1 MADLR
6 ADLWL
11 FYMPI
16 TNEKNMH
23 RRGAVLVRNS
33 TRQLAIQSSFILL
46 WLLFSA
52 RTVVG
57 QTEPVVGLHVN
68 TPRIFALTN
77 AQIVTKP
84 GNVLDNATLLI
95 RDGYIEQ
102 VTTEADIPSDA
113 VVRDLSGKTI
123 YPGFID
129 LYTNYGIGAEANDG
143 VSNGAKHW
151 NRFVLAQRRASA
163 MLGPDTTAA
172 ENLRKCGFC
181 AVLAFPKDG
190 IFKGTGALVLL
201 GEKQTNQAI
210 LAEDLAQAMSLR
222 SRGRGQYPAS
232 LMGTIALI
240 RQTLLD
246 VQWYHEAWAKFR
258 QVGPGQTAP
267 ETNLAL
273 AALQPYVS
281 RRKPMVMEVS
291 DELDILR
298 ALKITREFGLDMW
311 IVGSGYEYRRLQAV
325 KGTGLRLI
333 IPVNFPK
340 APDVSSLERELR
352 VSLRELRHWDF
363 APENP
368 GLLAKENVDFVL
380 TTANLK
386 SKAEFIKKVRIA
398 VQRGLSAETALEA
411 LTTRPAQWLGM
422 SHLLGTLEKGKLANF
437 IVTDGDVFDSKTR
450 ILDTWVA
457 GERFVVIKEPDIDI
471 RGQWT
476 FTAKIREKRLD
487 GRMKVSG
494 AASRLNITLCLQD
507 KEAKAQKVTRQDR
520 VLMLSFS
527 GDIFGRK
534 GWVRMTGIIEDK
546 TIRGHGLLDD
556 GSGFSWH
563 AELSEPQKDKAEVA
577 ESSEVQMAQFPIV
590 YPDGASGRTGPP
602 EQPAVLFVKNASIWT
617 CGPDGILSPGDL
629 LVRDGKITQVG
640 RNLVEPER
648 AVVVDATGK
657 HITPGLIDAHSHI
670 AIKGGGNEATHAV
683 TSEVRI
689 KDVINS
695 DDINIY
701 RQLAGGLTTTC
712 TLHGSANPI
721 GGTYAVIKLRWG
733 ALPDELLVP
742 DAKPGIK
749 FALGENVKRSSGRY
763 PNTRMGVVEIIHDAF
778 LAAKDY
784 RRQWQIYRQQSKK
797 KRSLIPPRTNLRH
810 EQLLNVLDGKMIIH
824 CHSYRQDEIHAMI
837 CLAEEIGFKFDVFIH
852 VLEGYK
858 VAEEIRQHGA
868 MATIFTDWWAYK
880 VEAYD
885 AIPYNG
891 AILYEQGVVV
901 SFNSDSVELARRM
914 NTEAAKAVKYGNVPP
929 EEALKFVTLNA
940 AKQLHLDHRIGSLEV
955 GKDADFV
962 IWNDLPLSTYSVCE
976 QTWIDGCKYFDI
988 EEDRHLREQVA
999 AQRTKLVQKILNK
1012 DKKAEKDKDDT
1023 SKEHTDPNQV
1033 VDSNQ
1038 TDDRN
1043 MID

>member
-1 MADLR
+1 M
-6 ADLWL
+6 
-11 FYMPI
+11 
-16 TNEKNMH
+16 
-23 RRGAVLVRNS
+23 RNS

-151 NRFVLAQRRASA
+151 NRFVLAQRRTSA
-163 MLGPDTTAA
+163 MLRPDTTAA

-201 GEKQTNQAI
+201 GEKPTNQSI
-210 LAEDLAQAMSLR
+210 LAEDIAQAMSLQR
-222 SRGRGQYPAS
+222 GGRGQYPSS

-246 VQWYHEAWAKFR
+246 VQWYHEAWTKFR
-258 QVGPGQTAP
+258 QAASGQTAP

-281 RRKPMVMEVS
+281 RHKPVVMQVS

-298 ALKITREFGLDMW
+298 ASKIAQEFGLDMW
-311 IVGSGYEYRRLQAV
+311 IIGSGYEYRRLKAV
-325 KGTGLRLI
+325 KETGLKLI

-340 APDVSSLERELR
+340 APDVSSLERELQL
-352 VSLRELRHWDF
+352 SLQQLRHWDY

-368 GLLAKENVDFVL
+368 GRLAKENVDFVL

-386 SKAEFIKKVRIA
+386 SKVEFLKKVRIA

-411 LTTRPAQWLGM
+411 LTTRPAEWLGM

-476 FTAKIREKRLD
+476 FTAKIREKQLD
-487 GRMKVSG
+487 GQIKISG
-494 AASRLNITLCLQD
+494 AASKLSVALSLQD
-507 KEAKAQKVTRQDR
+507 KEAKAQKVTRQNR

-527 GDIFGRK
+527 GDIFGRE
-534 GWVRMTGIIEDK
+534 GWVRMTGVIEEE

-556 GSGFSWH
+556 GSGFNWH
-563 AELSEPQKDKAEVA
+563 AELTEPQEDKAEGDK
-577 ESSEVQMAQFPIV
+577 SSEPVQMAEFPIV
-590 YPDGASGRTGPP
+590 YPDGAFGRTCPP

-629 LVRDGKITQVG
+629 LVRNGKITQVG
-640 RNLVEPER
+640 RNLIEPEG

-670 AIKGGGNEATHAV
+670 AIKGGVNEATHAV

-695 DDINIY
+695 DDISIY
-701 RQLAGGLTTTC
+701 RQLAGGLTTAC

-733 ALPDELLVP
+733 ALPDELLVHG
-742 DAKPGIK
+742 AKPGIK
-749 FALGENVKRSSGRY
+749 FALGENVKRVSGRY
-763 PNTRMGVVEIIHDAF
+763 PNTRMGVVEIIRDAF
-778 LAAKDY
+778 SAAKDY

-797 KRSLIPPRTNLRH
+797 NRSLIPPRTNLRLEH
-810 EQLLNVLDGKMIIH
+810 LLDVLDGKMIIH

-837 CLAEEIGFKFDVFIH
+837 CLADEIGFKFDVFIH
-852 VLEGYK
+852 VLEAYK

-901 SFNSDSVELARRM
+901 SFNSDSAELARRM

-962 IWNDLPLSTYSVCE
+962 IWNDFPLSTYSVCI

-999 AQRTKLVQKILNK
+999 VQRTKLVQKILNK
-1012 DKKAEKDKDDT
+1012 DKKAKKDKDDT
-1023 SKEHTDPNQV
+1023 SRENTDPNQV
-1033 VDSNQ
+1033 VDPNQ
-1038 TDDRN
+1038 TDKRD
-1043 MID
+1043 IFD

>member
-1 MADLR
+1 ML
-6 ADLWL
+6 LS
-11 FYMPI
+11 
-16 TNEKNMH
+16 
-23 RRGAVLVRNS
+23 VRV
-33 TRQLAIQSSFILL
+33 
-46 WLLFSA
+46 
-52 RTVVG
+52 VVG
-57 QTEPVVGLHVN
+57 QTEPVVGLHEN
-68 TPRIFALTN
+68 TPKIFALTN
-77 AQIVTKP
+77 ARIVTKP

-95 RDGYIEQ
+95 RDGHIEQ
-102 VTTEADIPSDA
+102 VTTKVDIPSDA
-113 VVRDLSGKTI
+113 VIRDLSGKTI

-129 LYTNYGIGAEANDG
+129 LYTNYAIGPEADEN
-143 VSNGAKHW
+143 VSSGAKHW
-151 NRFVLAQRRASA
+151 NPFVLAQRRASA
-163 MLGPDTTAA
+163 MLAQDGTAA

-181 AVLAFPKDG
+181 AVLTFPKEG
-190 IFKGTGALVLL
+190 IFRGTGALVLL
-201 GEKQTNQAI
+201 GKKQTNQAI
-210 LAEDLAQAMSLR
+210 LGEDLAQAMSLQR
-222 SRGRGQYPAS
+222 GGRGQYPGS

-246 VQWYHEAWAKFR
+246 AQWYHEAWTKFR
-258 QVGPGQTAP
+258 QVSSGQTAP

-281 RRKPMVMEVS
+281 RRKPVVMQVS

-298 ALKITREFGLDMW
+298 ASKLAQEFGLDMW
-311 IVGSGYEYRRLQAV
+311 ILGSGYEYRRLQAV

-340 APDVSSLERELR
+340 APDVSSLERELH
-352 VSLRELRHWDF
+352 LNLQQLRHWDF

-368 GLLAKENVDFVL
+368 GLLAKENIDFVL
-380 TTANLK
+380 TTAHLK
-386 SKAEFIKKVRIA
+386 SKTEFLKKVRTA

-437 IVTDGDVFDSKTR
+437 VVTDGDAFDSKTR

-457 GERFVVIKEPDIDI
+457 GERFVITREPDIDI

-476 FTAKIREKRLD
+476 FTAEIREKQLSGQMEISGID
-487 GRMKVSG
+487 SKLSVSL
-494 AASRLNITLCLQD
+494 SLQD
-507 KEAKAQKVTRQDR
+507 KEAKAQKVARQNR

-527 GDIFGRK
+527 GDIFGRE
-534 GWVRMTGIIEDK
+534 GWVRMTGVIEDK
-546 TIRGHGLLDD
+546 TIRGYGLLDD

-563 AELSEPQKDKAEVA
+563 AELTEAQEDKAEDD
-577 ESSEVQMAQFPIV
+577 EPSEPVQMAEFPIV
-590 YPDGASGRTGPP
+590 YPDGAFGRTCPP

-629 LVRDGKITQVG
+629 LVKDGKITQVG
-640 RNLVEPER
+640 RNLTKPEG
-648 AVVVDATGK
+648 AVVVDAAGK

-695 DDINIY
+695 DDISIY

-712 TLHGSANPI
+712 TIHGSANPI

-733 ALPDELLVP
+733 ALPDKLLIP
-742 DAKPGIK
+742 EARPGIK
-749 FALGENVKRSSGRY
+749 LALGENVKRASGRY
-763 PNTRMGVVEIIHDAF
+763 PNTRMGVVEIIRDAF
-778 LAAKDY
+778 SAAKDY
-784 RRQWQIYRQQSKK
+784 RRGWQIYNEQSKTN
-797 KRSLIPPRTNLRH
+797 RSLIPPRTNLRYEH
-810 EQLLNVLDGKMIIH
+810 LLDALDGKMIIH

-837 CLAEEIGFKFDVFIH
+837 CLAEEIGIKFDVFIH
-852 VLEGYK
+852 VLEAYK
-858 VAEEIRQHGA
+858 VAEEIKQHGA

-914 NTEAAKAVKYGNVPP
+914 NTEASKAVKYGNVPP

-940 AKQLHLDHRIGSLEV
+940 AKQLHLEDRIGSLEV

-962 IWNDLPLSTYSVCE
+962 IWNDVPLSAYSVCE

-988 EEDRHLREQVA
+988 EEDKHLREQVA

-1023 SKEHTDPNQV
+1023 SKENTDPNKEV
-1033 VDSNQ
+1033 EPDQ
-1038 TDDRN
+1038 TDARDI
-1043 MID
+1043 ID